1 MPSVGEEEH
10 LAVTVDVRDP
20 LVDQQLPQLTRHSLQ
35 SLEGQTATAQFREH
49 DDKDRLGGIVGPSP
63 ATPGSEG
70 DFLLFPDLKL
80 PKAYL
85 SDPGYL
91 GGLE

>member
-1 MPSVGEEEH
+1 MPSVGEEED
-10 LAVTVDVRDP
+10 LAVTIDVRDP
-20 LVDQQLPQLTRHSLQ
+20 LLDQQLPQLTRHSLQ
-35 SLEGQTATAQFREH
+35 SLERQSATAQLRKH
-49 DDKDRLGGIVGPSP
+49 DDEDSLGGIVDPDST
-63 ATPGSEG
+63 APGSDR